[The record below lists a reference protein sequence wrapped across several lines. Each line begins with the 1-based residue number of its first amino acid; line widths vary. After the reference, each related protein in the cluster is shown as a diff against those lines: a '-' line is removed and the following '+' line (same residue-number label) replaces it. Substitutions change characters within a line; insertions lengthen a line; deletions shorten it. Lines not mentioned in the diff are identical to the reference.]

1 VDVVFEHVGS
11 ATWEASYMS
20 LAKNGRLVTCGATT
34 GYEAK
39 IDLRYL
45 FSKHLSVL
53 GSYMGS
59 RAELL
64 TVVKLIGQRRFHA
77 VIDRV
82 LPLEECARAHQLLE
96 NKEQFGKIVL
106 KPQT

>member
-1 VDVVFEHVGS
+1 
-11 ATWEASYMS
+11 
-20 LAKNGRLVTCGATT
+20 
-34 GYEAK
+34 
-39 IDLRYL
+39 
-45 FSKHLSVL
+45 
-53 GSYMGS
+53 MGS

-96 NKEQFGKIVL
+96 NKQQFGKIVL